1 MTKKIYKYLMQE
13 LWLTARYVYL
23 AIISLTIFSCLILM
37 LGIPVLN
44 NITGAIT
51 TLGLAGLPFV
61 LLALTVINDYKNN
74 QGNKAYLLRSI
85 PAPTSKLFGAR
96 FLYNLSY
103 YFFTIILLSF
113 LLGFFFLTQ
122 YSVGTGMPFHI
133 MFEYFMNI
141 IVQSKILGFVI
152 FILIYS
158 GLSGVIIILFSIT
171 IGSEARFKR
180 LGIGGP
186 VLVYFI
192 YYFTS
197 QILTLISMLLIPLS
211 VKIPTDGSELSFE
224 VINKSMLSEFIQY
237 SRGEIDSVQILG
249 IGFIFVMLI
258 LLSIMSIWT
267 YRSMKNKL
275 ILN

>member
-1 MTKKIYKYLMQE
+1 
-13 LWLTARYVYL
+13 
-23 AIISLTIFSCLILM
+23 
-37 LGIPVLN
+37 
-44 NITGAIT
+44 
-51 TLGLAGLPFV
+51 
-61 LLALTVINDYKNN
+61 
-74 QGNKAYLLRSI
+74 
-85 PAPTSKLFGAR
+85 
-96 FLYNLSY
+96 
-103 YFFTIILLSF
+103 
-113 LLGFFFLTQ
+113 
-122 YSVGTGMPFHI
+122 MPFHI
-133 MFEYFMNI
+133 MFDYFMNI